1 MRIVAILWKIRIQS
15 DAVLGQRVKFDRQ
28 GIQLGM
34 YIFELIVYGAMR
46 LLQLAA
52 VLLVMTMYFAD
63 HLELWRFLS
72 TPGSWGF
79 FFFALDAYMLIWA
92 MDVNIKL
99 CVRFDGG
106 EGFAKPF
113 MFLGRT
119 SDVNSPSIWSHQ
131 FPQSPAR
138 MYVRAVEHW
147 GRRHCELWIGC
158 SSRTCE
164 VGKWS
169 KKIARLL

>member
-63 HLELWRFLS
+63 DLELWRFLS
-72 TPGSWGF
+72 TPGSWGVF
-79 FFFALDAYMLIWA
+79 F
-92 MDVNIKL
+92 
-99 CVRFDGG
+99 
-106 EGFAKPF
+106 
-113 MFLGRT
+113 
-119 SDVNSPSIWSHQ
+119 
-131 FPQSPAR
+131 
-138 MYVRAVEHW
+138 
-147 GRRHCELWIGC
+147 
-158 SSRTCE
+158 
-164 VGKWS
+164 
-169 KKIARLL
+169 LL